1 MLIMSA
7 LIPSVKNTLYDTIRL
22 SLAFTPIEFIELNL
36 KREKIMDMQAE
47 KQIRNYQ
54 VAVIASLLFAL
65 LGFSYNVWR
74 MEVTEENANTR
85 TACFELLLVLSELEQ
100 LVYSAHYDKNIVE
113 GSPRKGWVKAG
124 LTVDLSVL
132 TTKKVKNSSL
142 KLKEVWS
149 THWKSIDSN
158 EESVEAVVFSIENS
172 RTEIKMLLQDLK

>member
-1 MLIMSA
+1 MWE
-7 LIPSVKNTLYDTIRL
+7 KTL
-22 SLAFTPIEFIELNL
+22 N
-36 KREKIMDMQAE
+36 MQAE

-100 LVYSAHYDKNIVE
+100 LVYSAHYDKNSLE
-113 GSPRKGWVKAG
+113 GSPRKGWVKVG

-132 TTKKVKNSSL
+132 TTSKVKNSAL
-142 KLKEVWS
+142 KLKDVWS
-149 THWKSIDSN
+149 SHWQ
-158 EESVEAVVFSIENS
+158 SIENNEQSVQSVVYAIEGS
-172 RTEIKMLLQDLK
+172 RTQIKMLLQNLE

>member
-1 MLIMSA
+1 
-7 LIPSVKNTLYDTIRL
+7 
-22 SLAFTPIEFIELNL
+22 
-36 KREKIMDMQAE
+36 MDIQAE

-74 MEVTEENANTR
+74 MEITEENANTR

-100 LVYSAHYDKNIVE
+100 LVYSAHYDKNTIE
-113 GSPRKGWVKAG
+113 GSPRKGWVKVG

-132 TTKKVKNSSL
+132 TTKKVKHSTL

-149 THWKSIDSN
+149 THWESIDNDEQSVQAIVLSIDS
-158 EESVEAVVFSIENS
+158 S
-172 RTEIKMLLQDLK
+172 RTEIKMLLLDLK